1 LEGGKLVDWMKKIST
16 DRMLVGL
23 VSLIAVGMSFIY
35 LGKGPADPEQSVQ
48 TKSALTAPANPST
61 KIGVLEKEL
70 ESKLQTNILMMEGV
84 GRVQVSVNFLTG
96 LKNEYVR
103 NNNVTKRTNKE
114 TDKVGGTR
122 ETTEI
127 TENNQVVMPSG
138 SSQPVIAMEDRPE
151 IGGVLVIA
159 EGARDPKVREGIHTA
174 VQTLLN
180 IPSAR
185 ITVVPMGGTS

>member
-1 LEGGKLVDWMKKIST
+1 MEWMKKISS
-16 DRMLVGL
+16 DKMLVGL
-23 VSLIAVGMSFIY
+23 VSLIAIGMSFIY
-35 LGKGPADPEQSVQ
+35 LGKEPVDPAHSDL
-48 TKSALTAPANPST
+48 TKSAITTVASPTT

-84 GRVQVSVNFLTG
+84 GKVQVSVNFLTG
-96 LKNEYVR
+96 LKSEYVR
-103 NNNVTKRTNKE
+103 NSNVTKRTNIE
-114 TDKVGGTR
+114 TDKTGGTR

-127 TENNQVVMPSG
+127 TENNQVVMPNG

-185 ITVVPMGGTS
+185 ITVVPMGGA

>member
-1 LEGGKLVDWMKKIST
+1 MEWMKKISS
-16 DRMLVGL
+16 DKMLVGL
-23 VSLIAVGMSFIY
+23 VSLAAVGMAFIY
-35 LGKGPADPEQSVQ
+35 LGKGPIAPPQSEQTQ
-48 TKSALTAPANPST
+48 SAVTTVASPTT

-84 GRVQVSVNFLTG
+84 GKVQVSVNFLTG
-96 LKNEYVR
+96 LKSEYVR

-114 TDKVGGTR
+114 TDKTGGTR

-127 TENNQVVMPSG
+127 TENHQVVMPNG
-138 SSQPVIAMEDRPE
+138 ASQPVIAMEDRPE

-180 IPSAR
+180 IESAR
-185 ITVVPMGGTS
+185 ITVVPMGGV

>member
-1 LEGGKLVDWMKKIST
+1 VDWMKKISS
-16 DRMLVGL
+16 DKLL
-23 VSLIAVGMSFIY
+23 VSLVSLVAIGMAFIY
-35 LGKGPADPEQSVQ
+35 LGKGPGSIQSPQ
-48 TKSALTAPANPST
+48 TEAATTSISSPST

-70 ESKLQTNILMMEGV
+70 ENKLQTNILMMDGV
-84 GRVQVSVNFLTG
+84 GKVQVSVNFLTG

-114 TDKVGGTR
+114 TDKTGGTR

-127 TENNQVVMPSG
+127 TENHQVVMPSG
-138 SSQPVIAMEDRPE
+138 SAQPVIVMEDRPE
-151 IGGVLVIA
+151 IGGVLIIA

-185 ITVVPMGGTS
+185 ITVVPMGGA

>member
-1 LEGGKLVDWMKKIST
+1 MDWMKKLST
-16 DRMLVGL
+16 DKMLLGL
-23 VSLIAVGMSFIY
+23 VSLVVVGMSFIY
-35 LGKGPADPEQSVQ
+35 LGKGQIDAQESTQ
-48 TKSALTAPANPST
+48 TKSAITTVESPST

-70 ESKLQTNILMMEGV
+70 ENKLKTNILMMEGV
-84 GRVQVSVNFLTG
+84 GKVQVSVNFLTG

-103 NNNVTKRTNKE
+103 NNNITKRTNKE
-114 TDKVGGTR
+114 TDKTGGTR

-138 SSQPVIAMEDRPE
+138 SSQPVIAIEDRPE

-174 VQTLLN
+174 VQTLLS

-185 ITVVPMGGTS
+185 ITVVPMGETS

>member
-1 LEGGKLVDWMKKIST
+1 MDWMKKILS
-16 DRMLVGL
+16 DKLLVGL

-35 LGKGPADPEQSVQ
+35 LGKTPVDTIEGTQ
-48 TKSALTAPANPST
+48 TKSAVTDTAGPST

-70 ESKLQTNILMMEGV
+70 ESKLQANILLMDGV
-84 GRVQVSVNFLTG
+84 GQVQVSVNFLTG

-114 TDKVGGTR
+114 TDKTGGTR

-127 TENNQVVMPSG
+127 TENNQVVMPNG

-174 VQTLLN
+174 VQTLLS

-185 ITVVPMGGTS
+185 ITVVPMGGA

>member
-1 LEGGKLVDWMKKIST
+1 MNWMKKISS
-16 DRMLVGL
+16 DKMLVGL

-35 LGKGPADPEQSVQ
+35 LGKGPVDSVQ
-48 TKSALTAPANPST
+48 NLETKAALTTVVGPST

-84 GRVQVSVNFLTG
+84 GKVQVSVNFLTG

-114 TDKVGGTR
+114 TDKAGGTR

-127 TENNQVVMPSG
+127 TENHQVVMPNG
-138 SSQPVIAMEDRPE
+138 SSQPVIVMEDRPE

-159 EGARDPKVREGIHTA
+159 EGAKDPKVREGIHNA

-185 ITVVPMGGTS
+185 ITVVPMGGA